1 MKQKTSLVIEYIWY
15 LPGLD
20 HYVAISA
27 PCCKLHMELPIYFCI
42 LCEKKEVYLL
52 FVF

>member
-1 MKQKTSLVIEYIWY
+1 MKEETSLIVEYIWY

-20 HYVAISA
+20 HYIAIS
-27 PCCKLHMELPIYFCI
+27 PLGCKLYMELPIYFCI
-42 LCEKKEVYLL
+42 LCAKKEVYLL